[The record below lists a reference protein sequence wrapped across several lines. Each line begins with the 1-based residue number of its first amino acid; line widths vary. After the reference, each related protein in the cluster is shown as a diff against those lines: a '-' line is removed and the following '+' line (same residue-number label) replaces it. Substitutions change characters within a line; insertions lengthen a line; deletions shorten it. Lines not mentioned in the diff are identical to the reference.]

1 MKTNYSQDLFSIKKR
16 LNHVFLT
23 SKENIMKVVLIWAS
37 FDVLSNK
44 SSQKNLNLLTDE
56 PLTKTNSYTTK
67 TYNFPK
73 NALNDYCQNLS
84 LPIVGSAID
93 LLVFEKEIS
102 IQKNS
107 LFTENNYEL
116 DKNGV
121 TTPSNIFIKKS
132 SQTLLVPT
140 RSSCDF
146 GRSIS
151 SLRAAGFLELVLKS
165 KYSNQLLGA
174 FVVCPQ
180 ESTRLLC
187 TEKSLTKEPG
197 KQSCAKQANLI
208 SVKCNEPQET
218 ILQAVVPTDD
228 IEFLYKKKSFLFIS
242 SCEIKQAFLLQQKYA
257 KQLPKHIPTTELMEP
272 EFIVSQFYGSLI
284 QIEKS
289 LDMNCNSLLKNLLFI
304 INHRQEVGHH

>member
-44 SSQKNLNLLTDE
+44 SSNLNLLTDE

-121 TTPSNIFIKKS
+121 TTLFPSNIFIKKS
-132 SQTLLVPT
+132 SQKP

-218 ILQAVVPTDD
+218 RLQAVVPTDD
-228 IEFLYKKKSFLFIS
+228 IEFLSLKSFLFIS